1 MTLLFL
7 LLAVLF
13 LAFSNGAND
22 NFKGVATLF
31 GSRTTNYSRALI
43 WATTTTL
50 AGSLASLAVSRGLVK
65 AFSGKGLVGEAVTND
80 ASFLLAVGL
89 GAGLTV
95 MIATILGTPVSTT
108 HALTGALVGA
118 GLVFAGGVNL
128 MRLGTSFFLPLAL
141 SPFLSL
147 LLTSTLYPALRW
159 CRLRLGVER
168 HMCLCL
174 DDGPPALVHPGAN
187 GTVSLLVGGVT
198 LTADQ
203 LERCEER
210 YQGRLLGFD
219 AQKLLDKLHF
229 VSAGLVGFARGLNDT
244 PKIVALLAAASGLGI
259 SMTTALFLVGAA
271 MAIGGLLAARRVA
284 STMSDGIV
292 DMNHGQGFTAN
303 LATAFLVTVASRF
316 GMPVSTTHVSC
327 GSLFGLGAVTGTAR
341 WRTIASIILAWV
353 VTLPAAAT
361 LAAAVALVAGYQAG

>member
-31 GSRTTNYSRALI
+31 GSRTTNYSCALI

-187 GTVSLLVGGVT
+187 RTVSLLVGGVT

-203 LERCEER
+203 MERCEER

-229 VSAGLVGFARGLNDT
+229 VSAGLVGFARGLNDHSQNRR
-244 PKIVALLAAASGLGI
+244 PSCSGLRAGHLYDH
-259 SMTTALFLVGAA
+259 SSFP
-271 MAIGGLLAARRVA
+271 GGSRYGHRGPAGGPQGGEHDERRDCRYEPRSGVYRQSGHGFPGHGGFSVRYAGLHHPCLLR
-284 STMSDGIV
+284 
-292 DMNHGQGFTAN
+292 
-303 LATAFLVTVASRF
+303 
-316 GMPVSTTHVSC
+316 
-327 GSLFGLGAVTGTAR
+327 
-341 WRTIASIILAWV
+341 
-353 VTLPAAAT
+353 
-361 LAAAVALVAGYQAG
+361 